1 MKQYQTDFASLI
13 LRIAL
18 GIMFLAH
25 GLTKLLVFTP
35 TGTAQFIESLG
46 FPGVIGY
53 LTIVFE
59 IGGGA
64 LLLLGIL
71 TRIISLLAVI
81 QMIVI
86 TFIHSANGW
95 SFSNTGGGWEYP
107 AFMGLTA
114 ASLTLLGS
122 GRFNIFYRK

>member
-35 TGTAQFIESLG
+35 TGTAKFFESLG